1 MMKVSIVIPV
11 YNAEKWIGRCIES
24 ICCQTYKDIEII
36 LINDGSRDKTLIVLK
51 DYARQDERIRIIDKK
66 NSGTYDSRRAGFNL
80 AVGAFIFN
88 ADADDYL
95 EPNAIDLLVK
105 KLKVEDADVVIGN
118 SFRVENGR
126 KKLISNK
133 IPIKQNKLELLKS
146 LLKNDIKGYVWG
158 RLYKKELLMEMNYN
172 PSGLLQED
180 TLVNLHIFAF
190 NNVKIALEETPLYN
204 YVIHTESANS
214 SRDPNFIENIYNF
227 LTITESILQETGY
240 LEKLQSEFELFK
252 CRNWL
257 VYARLGG
264 KYSKDREFRKKFYKE
279 NFTLFAR
286 KNLAHYQYG
295 ELITYRISHSAG
307 RALTRTMKMI
317 NAMI

>member
-1 MMKVSIVIPV
+1 MKVSVVIPV

-24 ICCQTYKDIEII
+24 IRCQTYKDIEII
-36 LINDGSRDKTLIVLK
+36 LINDGSRDKTLGFLK
-51 DYARQDERIRIIDKK
+51 DYAGKDGRIRIIDKK
-66 NSGTYDSRRAGFNL
+66 NSGTYNSRRAGFKL
-80 AVGAFIFN
+80 AVGEFIFN

-105 KLKVEDADVVIGN
+105 KLKSENADIVIGN
-118 SFRVENGR
+118 SFRVENGI
-126 KKLISNK
+126 KKLIFNK

-146 LLKNDIKGYVWG
+146 LLKNEIKGYVWG
-158 RLYKKELLMEMNYN
+158 RLYKKELLMEMDYD

-204 YVIHTESANS
+204 YVIHPESANS
-214 SRDPNFIENIYNF
+214 SRDPNFIENVYNF
-227 LTITESILQETGY
+227 LTITEGILQETGY
-240 LEKLQSEFELFK
+240 LKKLQSELELFK

-264 KYSKDREFRKKFYKE
+264 KHSKDREFRKKFYKE
-279 NFTLFAR
+279 NFTHFAR

-295 ELITYRISHSAG
+295 ELITYRFSHRAG
-307 RALTRTMKMI
+307 RALTKTMKMI
-317 NAMI
+317 NALI